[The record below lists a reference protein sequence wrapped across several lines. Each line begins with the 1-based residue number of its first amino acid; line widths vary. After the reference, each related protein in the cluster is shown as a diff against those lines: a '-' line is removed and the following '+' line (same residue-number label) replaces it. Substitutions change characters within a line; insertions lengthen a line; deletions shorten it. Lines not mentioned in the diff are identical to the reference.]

1 MVTRKI
7 IAASWTVP
15 LYALLLSIVEFSQQT
30 LMETSFLERISGFLL
45 LCTIYM
51 AYSFPI
57 ILTYG
62 VVTSWFSDW
71 VAKRISSERIQSITS
86 IVLHILFGLV
96 LSWLSLLAAILF
108 FLIDRRLMNRMTLTK
123 RAAIK
128 SFFIPIGCLL
138 VVMGSVY
145 LIGVVQDF
153 FVRFN
158 SI

>member
-128 SFFIPIGCLL
+128 SLFIPIGCLL

>member
-1 MVTRKI
+1 MMTRKI
-7 IAASWTVP
+7 ITASWTVP

-30 LMETSFLERISGFLL
+30 LVETLFLESVSGFLL

-71 VAKRISSERIQSITS
+71 VAKRFSSEHIQLFTS
-86 IVLHILFGLV
+86 LVLHILFGLV

-108 FLIDRRLMNRMTLTK
+108 FLIDRRLMNRGDVTK

-128 SFFIPIGCLL
+128 KLFVPIGCLL
-138 VVMGSVY
+138 VMMGSVY
-145 LIGVVQDF
+145 LIGIVQDF

>member
-15 LYALLLSIVEFSQQT
+15 LYALLLSVVEFSQQT

-108 FLIDRRLMNRMTLTK
+108 FLIDHRLMNRMTLTK

-128 SFFIPIGCLL
+128 SLFIPIGCLL

>member
-1 MVTRKI
+1 MVKRKI

-15 LYALLLSIVEFSQQT
+15 IYALLLSIVEFSQQT
-30 LMETSFLERISGFLL
+30 LVETSFLESVSGFLL
-45 LCTIYM
+45 LCTVYM

-57 ILTYG
+57 IFTYG

-71 VAKRISSERIQSITS
+71 VAKRFNSERVQLFISF
-86 IVLHILFGLV
+86 VLHILFGLI
-96 LSWLSLLAAILF
+96 LSWLSLLAAVLF
-108 FLIDRRLMNRMTLTK
+108 FLIDRRLMNQIDVTK
-123 RAAIK
+123 RVVIK
-128 SFFIPIGCLL
+128 NLFIPIGCWL
-138 VVMGSVY
+138 VAMGSVY

>member
-138 VVMGSVY
+138 VILGSVY

>member
-30 LMETSFLERISGFLL
+30 LMETLFLERISGFLL

-71 VAKRISSERIQSITS
+71 VAKRINSERIQSITS
-86 IVLHILFGLV
+86 IVLHILFGLF

-128 SFFIPIGCLL
+128 SLFIPIGCLL

>member
-15 LYALLLSIVEFSQQT
+15 LYALLLSIIEFSQQT

-128 SFFIPIGCLL
+128 SLFIPIGCLL

>member
-30 LMETSFLERISGFLL
+30 LMETSFLETISGFLL

-51 AYSFPI
+51 VYSFPI

-108 FLIDRRLMNRMTLTK
+108 FLIDHRLMNRMTLTK

-128 SFFIPIGCLL
+128 SLFIPIGCLL

>member
-15 LYALLLSIVEFSQQT
+15 IYALLLSIFEFSQQT
-30 LMETSFLERISGFLL
+30 LMETSFLESVSGFLL

>member
-7 IAASWTVP
+7 IAASWTIP
-15 LYALLLSIVEFSQQT
+15 IYAFVLSIIGFSQQT
-30 LMETSFLERISGFLL
+30 LVETSFLESVSGFLL

-71 VAKRISSERIQSITS
+71 VAKRFSSEHIQLFTS
-86 IVLHILFGLV
+86 LVLHILFGLV

-108 FLIDRRLMNRMTLTK
+108 FLIDRRLMNRGDVTK

-128 SFFIPIGCLL
+128 NLFVPIGCLL
-138 VVMGSVY
+138 VMMGSVY
-145 LIGVVQDF
+145 LIGIVQDF

>member
-7 IAASWTVP
+7 IAASWTIP
-15 LYALLLSIVEFSQQT
+15 IYALLLSIVEFSQQT
-30 LMETSFLERISGFLL
+30 LMETSFVESVSGFLL

-51 AYSFPI
+51 AYSSPI

-71 VAKRISSERIQSITS
+71 VAKRFSSERIQSFTS
-86 IVLHILFGLV
+86 LALHILFGLV
-96 LSWLSLLAAILF
+96 LSWLSLLAAVLF
-108 FLIDRRLMNRMTLTK
+108 FLIDRRLINRMDVTK

-128 SFFIPIGCLL
+128 SLFIPIGCLL
-138 VVMGSVY
+138 VMMGSVY
-145 LIGVVQDF
+145 LIGVIQDF

>member
-128 SFFIPIGCLL
+128 SLFIPIGCLL
-138 VVMGSVY
+138 VMMGSVY

>member
-1 MVTRKI
+1 MTRKI

-15 LYALLLSIVEFSQQT
+15 IYAFVLSIVEFSQQT
-30 LMETSFLERISGFLL
+30 LVETSFLESVSGFLL

-51 AYSFPI
+51 AYSFPV

-62 VVTSWFSDW
+62 VVTSWLSDW
-71 VAKRISSERIQSITS
+71 LAKRFNSDRVQWFISFA
-86 IVLHILFGLV
+86 LHILFGLV

-108 FLIDRRLMNRMTLTK
+108 FFIDRRLINRMDVTK
-123 RAAIK
+123 RAAIR
-128 SFFIPIGCLL
+128 SVFIPIGCLL

>member
-30 LMETSFLERISGFLL
+30 LMETSFLETISGFLL

-71 VAKRISSERIQSITS
+71 VTKRISSERIQSITS

-128 SFFIPIGCLL
+128 SLFIPIGCLL
-138 VVMGSVY
+138 VMMGSVY

>member
-30 LMETSFLERISGFLL
+30 LIETSSLERVSGFLL

-128 SFFIPIGCLL
+128 SLFIPIGCLL

>member
-1 MVTRKI
+1 MMTRKI

-15 LYALLLSIVEFSQQT
+15 IYAFVLSIVEFSQQT
-30 LMETSFLERISGFLL
+30 LVETSFLESVSGFLL

-51 AYSFPI
+51 AYSFPV

-62 VVTSWFSDW
+62 VVTSWLSDW
-71 VAKRISSERIQSITS
+71 LAKRFNSDRVQWFISFA
-86 IVLHILFGLV
+86 LHILFGLV

-108 FLIDRRLMNRMTLTK
+108 FFIDRRLINRMDVTK
-123 RAAIK
+123 RAAIR
-128 SFFIPIGCLL
+128 SVFIPIGCLL